1 MIDLTLKDLLQ
12 IARDW
17 KSALFLVAMPILF
30 TLIFGFA
37 FGGGGERDPRLP
49 VGIVNAEQ
57 GGMLDAELQELLSG
71 SQVIRPVLE
80 KENEL
85 PSVEERVHEGK
96 LAAALVVPDG
106 FTRQALD
113 GEVVDLT
120 VIVDRRSIEGRT
132 ALNGIETAV
141 SRLQGAVEAAHI
153 SADQFQVEEGFEGE
167 ASRQAY
173 LEEAILLATAAW
185 QEPPLTV
192 VAEEAEPAS
201 SKDKVASGFEQ
212 ASPGMMV
219 QFAVYGLITSGMVL
233 LIERNVGALGRLMT
247 TPVRRVHVIAGHL
260 LAMFLVALMQQ
271 VMLVALGQWAFG
283 VDYLR
288 APMAVLAVSV
298 ALSLWVSSVGLLI
311 GAVSR
316 TEGQVITW
324 SLVAMFVFS
333 ALGGAWFPLEVAGKA
348 FSAIGHA
355 MPTAWAMDGFQNV
368 VVRGLGLRSVFL
380 PACVLLAYALAFF
393 GLAVWRFRVE
403 CNE

>member
-1 MIDLTLKDLLQ
+1 MIDLILKDLLQ

-17 KSALFLVAMPILF
+17 KSTLFLVAMPVLF

-49 VGIVNAEQ
+49 VGIVNADQ
-57 GGMLDAELQELLSG
+57 GGMLGAELQELLAVSE
-71 SQVIRPVLE
+71 VIRPVPE
-80 KENEL
+80 EGGERA
-85 PSVEERVHEGK
+85 SVEERVHEGK
-96 LAAALVVPDG
+96 LAAALVVPGG
-106 FTRQALD
+106 FTLQALD
-113 GEVVDLT
+113 GAVLDLT

-132 ALNGIETAV
+132 VLNGIETAV
-141 SRLQGAVEAAHI
+141 SRLQGAVETAHI
-153 SADQFQVEEGFEGE
+153 SADQFQAKEGFEGE

-185 QEPPLTV
+185 HEPPLTV
-192 VAEEAEPAS
+192 VAEEAGSAS

-219 QFAVYGLITSGMVL
+219 QSAVYGLITSGMVL
-233 LIERNVGALGRLMT
+233 LIERRVGALGRLMA
-247 TPVRRVHVIAGHL
+247 TPIRPVHVIAGHV

-271 VMLVALGQWAFG
+271 GMLVALGQWVFG
-283 VDYLR
+283 VKYLR
-288 APMAVLAVSV
+288 APVAVLIVSV
-298 ALSLWVSSVGLLI
+298 ALSLWVSSLGLLI

-348 FSAIGHA
+348 FSTVGHA

-368 VVRGLGLRSVFL
+368 VVRGLGLRSVLL

-393 GLAVWRFRVE
+393 GFAAWRFRFE
-403 CNE
+403 